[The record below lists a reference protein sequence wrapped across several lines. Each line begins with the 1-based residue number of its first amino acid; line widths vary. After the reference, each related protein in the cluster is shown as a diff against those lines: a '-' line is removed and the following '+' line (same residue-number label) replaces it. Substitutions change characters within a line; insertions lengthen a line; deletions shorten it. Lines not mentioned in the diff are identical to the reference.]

1 MMTLGALAL
10 AIAILAGVTILL
22 LKRQLREKY
31 AVLWIVIGIAVLVLA
46 VAPGLLDLL
55 TKALGFQVPANL
67 LFTLAIFLL
76 LAVALHL
83 SWELS
88 RAEEEIRRIAE
99 EAAIAELGI
108 KDLQERLDRLEGR
121 ESQRSD
127 EPHAND

>member
-1 MMTLGALAL
+1 MTLGALAL

-108 KDLQERLDRLEGR
+108 KYLQERLDGLEGR

>member
-1 MMTLGALAL
+1 MTLGALAL
-10 AIAILAGVTILL
+10 AIAILVGVTILL

-127 EPHAND
+127 EPEAND

>member
-10 AIAILAGVTILL
+10 AIAILVGVTILL

-127 EPHAND
+127 EPETND

>member
-1 MMTLGALAL
+1 MTLGALAL

-127 EPHAND
+127 EPDAND

>member
-127 EPHAND
+127 EPDAND

>member
-1 MMTLGALAL
+1 MTLGALGL

-46 VAPGLLDLL
+46 IAPGLLDLL

-99 EAAIAELGI
+99 EAAIAELAI
-108 KDLQERLDRLEGR
+108 KDLHERLDRLEGR
-121 ESQRSD
+121 TAQRSED
-127 EPHAND
+127 PETND

>member
-127 EPHAND
+127 EPEAND

>member
-10 AIAILAGVTILL
+10 AIAILVGVTILL

-127 EPHAND
+127 EPEAND